1 MIKTK
6 RRSFLFYVL
15 STLVGLFVFF
25 ALLFFMLSGIVVS
38 SLGKKEVNKV
48 ESSVL
53 EIKLNGQIKDYIPH
67 QDLDF
72 GELLGEEFSSPIA
85 LNDILKGIKQARND
99 SNIKCIYLDVN
110 MLNAGYGTLSEI
122 RQELLQFKETGKKI
136 IAYADFYYNRNYF
149 LASIADS
156 IFLHPK
162 GEFIFN
168 GMSANT
174 TFIKNFLDRLGVE
187 MQVLRVGDFK
197 GAVEPLVRNS
207 LSDENKNQIS
217 KYLQSTYDY
226 FLENIAKARNIPQG
240 QLTNICNQMLA
251 KTPQEA
257 EALKLIDGLLYRDE
271 LTSCLNKLGKQ
282 KTDRYQSLK
291 TYVNREKKKVTKEG
305 EIAVVFAEGNIV
317 SGKGTQENIGGKKY
331 ANMLKKIRKNKKI
344 KALVLRVNSGGGSAF
359 ASDEI
364 LREIQLLKEQ
374 KIPIVVS
381 FGNIAA
387 SGGYYISCFAD
398 SIFSMPNTLT
408 GSIGVFGVYPNAQK
422 LLNDKLGIYQE
433 IIKTGEFSDL
443 GRLDRS
449 LNAAEKQWINSRLQ
463 TVYDDFVGYVA
474 EGRKMNSQKVK
485 TLAQGKIYSGQ
496 NAKSIGLVDKMGGL
510 DKAIK
515 SASEMASLKHINVSC
530 YPKPE
535 NEFKL
540 IMNKLGL
547 QSWLPNNRI
556 IEMLL
561 SGKADFKM
569 KNYNVHQDNLQIRI
583 PFEIEFN

>member
-1 MIKTK
+1 MNKTK

-25 ALLFFMLSGIVVS
+25 AMLFFLLSGIVAS
-38 SLGKKEVNKV
+38 SLGKKEVNEA

-53 EIKLNGQIKDYIPH
+53 ELKLNGQIKDYIPH

-122 RQELLQFKETGKKI
+122 RQELLHFKETGKKI

-174 TFIKNFLDRLGVE
+174 TFIKNFLDHLGVE

-217 KYLQSTYDY
+217 KYLQSTYSY
-226 FLENIAKARNIPQG
+226 FLENIGKTRNIPKE
-240 QLTNICNQMLA
+240 QLTNICDQMLA
-251 KTPQEA
+251 KTPKEA
-257 EALKLIDGLLYRDE
+257 VALKLIDGLLYRDE
-271 LTSCLNKLGKQ
+271 LTNCLNKLGKQ
-282 KTDRYQSLK
+282 KIDRYQSLK
-291 TYVNREKKKVTKEG
+291 TYVTREKKKVVQEG

-317 SGKGTQENIGGKKY
+317 SGKGTYENVGGKKY
-331 ANMLKKIRKNKKI
+331 ADILKKIRKNKKI

-364 LREIQLLKEQ
+364 LREIQLIKEQ

-433 IIKTGEFSDL
+433 VIKTGEFSDL
-443 GRLDRS
+443 GRLDRP
-449 LNAAEKQWINSRLQ
+449 LNKAEKQWINSRLQ
-463 TVYDDFVGYVA
+463 TVYDDFIGYVA

-485 TLAQGKIYSGQ
+485 TLAQGKIYSGK
-496 NAKSIGLVDKMGGL
+496 NAKKIGLVDKIGGL

-556 IEMLL
+556 IELFL
-561 SGKADFKM
+561 DGRSDFKM
-569 KNYNVHQDNLQIRI
+569 KNFNLHQDNLQIRI
-583 PFEIEFN
+583 PFEIEVS